1 MKFSIKSPGAMF
13 ALPNEFH
20 ADAKKL
26 VVSWRDFAGVT
37 ASLACAVHCAAMPLV
52 IAYLPALGLSWM
64 AEEGFHKWMAAICI
78 VLALGAFIPGWRK
91 HRRVSPVLWGFAG
104 LALLM
109 SAAFVLEPFGLGC
122 ANCASCHTACE
133 TTEQSTFL
141 GAAMIAPWIT
151 PIGGLLLVVAH
162 LLNHRFACLC
172 CRGEQPCASN
182 AEVAKA

>member
-1 MKFSIKSPGAMF
+1 MKFSIKSPSAMF
-13 ALPNEFH
+13 ALSSEFQ
-20 ADAKKL
+20 ADAKKMIF
-26 VVSWRDFAGVT
+26 SWRDLAGVT

-91 HRRVSPVLWGFAG
+91 HRRPSPIVWGFAG

-109 SAAFVLEPFGLGC
+109 SAAFILEPLGLGC
-122 ANCASCHTACE
+122 AHCDACQTACE
-133 TTEQSTFL
+133 TPKQPTFL
-141 GAAMIAPWIT
+141 SAAMIAPWIT
-151 PIGGLLLVVAH
+151 PLGGLLLVVAH

-172 CRGEQPCASN
+172 CRGEKPCASKTEA
-182 AEVAKA
+182 AEA